1 MMPRHFKLYESKESL
16 PPFLPTLPLSV
27 SLSLSLFISL
37 SLSLSSLNLSHQ
49 LKKSGFIIKKHLF
62 LLVLKEVSL
71 YSLQM
76 TKTPSFKISYLL
88 NVHIKCKV

>member
-27 SLSLSLFISL
+27 SL